1 MGSVNAYVGALER
14 RPVQRARGER
24 EARMKG
30 GQWWWAKLH
39 VLYARV
45 RMCVHVYVCVCAR
58 RSDMT

>member
-1 MGSVNAYVGALER
+1 M
-14 RPVQRARGER
+14 QRARGER